1 MGRIFRAFVWM
12 RWRVLINSLERTGAR
27 DTLERFSVATD
38 KLGPIIALVLLV
50 PSALALGT
58 LGLTAGFGLA
68 TDAWA
73 PLMGAVRGILFVVIA
88 VTCIS
93 PLILPMRDGS
103 TVVRMLLLP
112 IPRQILYIA
121 QTAGGLGD
129 PWILLTIPLLLGMAL
144 GLAIGL
150 HLVAAGVALLAAVA
164 FVIVLTGIASLA
176 SSVIHLL
183 LRDRRRGDMVMFVF
197 IFLIPMMAIVP
208 QLLIHDRLA
217 DGRRLT
223 REERRALPPSPL
235 AQAALRLA
243 PYAPSEM
250 YRRAATGA
258 VHAPASAVMPLAELA
273 GVALLVQAAG
283 FAAYRRVL
291 DMPVSLGTRR
301 AGTFGGLYDRVVP
314 GLTRGASAVAFTQ
327 LRVALRTPRG
337 RATLVSPLLLPLV
350 LGVLASRRGGLSLPG
365 LPDERGL
372 PLAAIGVFASVLTLL
387 PFTMNQFAIDRSG
400 FTRQML
406 SPLSVGELLAGKAV
420 GNALIASIPASFCLI
435 VTAVIFGTAHPL
447 LWPGLIFGIIAT
459 YSLLAP
465 AAAAL
470 SAIFPKAVDLNSIGG
485 NSNAH
490 QAAGLL
496 GLLSFAASAAPAAL
510 LSLLALAVLHRPE
523 LVPLLLL
530 VWALVAY
537 GIGQLLFIP
546 VRRLVASR
554 CETLAQ
560 YY

>member
-1 MGRIFRAFVWM
+1 
-12 RWRVLINSLERTGAR
+12 
-27 DTLERFSVATD
+27 
-38 KLGPIIALVLLV
+38 
-50 PSALALGT
+50 
-58 LGLTAGFGLA
+58 
-68 TDAWA
+68 
-73 PLMGAVRGILFVVIA
+73 
-88 VTCIS
+88 
-93 PLILPMRDGS
+93 
-103 TVVRMLLLP
+103 
-112 IPRQILYIA
+112 
-121 QTAGGLGD
+121 
-129 PWILLTIPLLLGMAL
+129 
-144 GLAIGL
+144 
-150 HLVAAGVALLAAVA
+150 
-164 FVIVLTGIASLA
+164 
-176 SSVIHLL
+176 
-183 LRDRRRGDMVMFVF
+183 
-197 IFLIPMMAIVP
+197 MMAIVP

-250 YRRAATGA
+250 YRRAAAGA
-258 VHAPASAVMPLAELA
+258 VHAPASAVIPLAELA

-291 DMPVSLGTRR
+291 DVPVSLGTRR
-301 AGTFGGLYDRVVP
+301 AGSFGGLYDRVLP

-337 RATLVSPLLLPLV
+337 RATLVSPLLLPLL
-350 LGVLASRRGGLSLPG
+350 LGVLASRGGGLSLPG
-365 LPDERGL
+365 LPAEHGL

-435 VTAVIFGTAHPL
+435 VTAVFFGTAHPL

-470 SAIFPKAVDLNSIGG
+470 SAVFPKAVDLNSIGG

-496 GLLSFAASAAPAAL
+496 GLLSFAASAAPAAV
-510 LSLLALAVLHRPE
+510 LSLLALTVLHRPE
-523 LVPLLLL
+523 LMPLFLLA
-530 VWALVAY
+530 WALVAY